1 MTSVA
6 LGLKALRSRDC
17 LPLEA
22 TYPPLVDG
30 LSMRQPS
37 DADST
42 SPRRRSIATSCSITI
57 YIYLHVAHSRGG
69 HKDLTFAIYMGYA
82 PPPRRM
88 RNRFSQAQG
97 TRVCLPGESLERRGE
112 EGPQRRRCIALLP
125 ERLSRHLEAKA
136 AATVAAASP
145 GSREAWPRRDER
157 GKQGLARPSGH
168 SVM

>member
-1 MTSVA
+1 M
-6 LGLKALRSRDC
+6 GLKALRSRDC

-30 LSMRQPS
+30 LSMRQSS

-42 SPRRRSIATSCSITI
+42 SPRRRSIATSCSITMS
-57 YIYLHVAHSRGG
+57 HVAHSRGG
-69 HKDLTFAIYMGYA
+69 HKDPPFAIYMGYA

-88 RNRFSQAQG
+88 RNRFSQSQG

-125 ERLSRHLEAKA
+125 EGALEALGSK
-136 AATVAAASP
+136 SSSN
-145 GSREAWPRRDER
+145 GSRSESRLEGSLAEERRAGEAGAGATFGPL
-157 GKQGLARPSGH
+157 G
-168 SVM
+168 